1 MDSQRTDD
9 DRSARVDQLLVRTG
23 MKGPFRLVPLE
34 GGANNKVFRV
44 DLPETRLLYKEYF
57 KHPDDPRDRLGHE
70 FAFST
75 FAWNNGIRALP
86 MPLAQDPVGRC
97 ALFEFVPG
105 RKLKAGEVG
114 AAAVQ
119 QALYFLQQLQRI
131 RDLPEAE
138 LLPPGSEACFTLQEH
153 ARTVERRLRRLAL
166 VEGIGAVDQAAE
178 EFVRKELTPTCLE
191 FLDGFPRR
199 AEILGLSAT
208 APVPAEDL
216 CLSPSDFGF
225 HNALLRPE
233 GTIKFIDFEYAGWD
247 DPGKTVADFFC
258 QPEVPVP
265 VEHFEHFARTVAYEL
280 SEPERH
286 LARFRLLLPLYRLKW
301 CCIMLNDFLPSGNSR
316 RRFARAESDDTE
328 RRKRQ
333 LEKARSALAT
343 LRRERALPWAA

>member
-1 MDSQRTDD
+1 MDQERIDDQRNT
-9 DRSARVDQLLVRTG
+9 RVDQLLVRTG

-44 DLPETRLLYKEYF
+44 DLAETRLLYKEYF
-57 KHPDDPRDRLGHE
+57 QHPDDPRDRLGHE
-70 FAFST
+70 FSFSS

-86 MPLAQDPVGRC
+86 MPLAQDAAGRC

-131 RDLPEAE
+131 RDLPGAE
-138 LLPPGSEACFTLQEH
+138 LLPRGSEACFTLQEH
-153 ARTVERRLRRLAL
+153 SRTVERRIRRLAE
-166 VEGIGAVDQAAE
+166 VEGIGPVHRDAAA
-178 EFVRKELTPTCLE
+178 FIHRDLTPTWSV
-191 FLDGFPRR
+191 FLDGFARD
-199 AEILGLSAT
+199 AESLRLSLT
-208 APVPAEDL
+208 APVAGEDL

-316 RRFARAESDDTE
+316 RRFARAEGDEND

-333 LEKARSALAT
+333 LDKARAALDI
-343 LRRERALPWAA
+343 LRRERKPARAA